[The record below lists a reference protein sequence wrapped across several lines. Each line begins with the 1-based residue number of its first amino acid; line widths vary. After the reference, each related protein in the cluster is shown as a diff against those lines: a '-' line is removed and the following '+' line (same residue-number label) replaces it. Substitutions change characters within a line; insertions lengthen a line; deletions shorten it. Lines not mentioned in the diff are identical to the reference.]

1 MSCFSY
7 EEVVFDS
14 DSEFA
19 GDVHAGLDS
28 EDLAG
33 EEFFVVLLI

>member
-19 GDVHAGLDS
+19 GDVDAWLDG
-28 EDLAG
+28 ENLAG

>member
-7 EEVVFDS
+7 EDVVFDS

-19 GDVHAGLDS
+19 GDVDAWLDG

-33 EEFFVVLLI
+33 VEFLFVLLI